1 MIVLAEPAPQDM
13 VRAIQQAIYMLP
25 NIDPQ
30 IMHSRVSMSLL
41 LFHMLLVLLIDIN
54 ELISLKLL

>member
-1 MIVLAEPAPQDM
+1 MIILAEPAPEDM
-13 VRAIQQAIYMLP
+13 VQAIQQAIYMLP

-41 LFHMLLVLLIDIN
+41 LFNRLLI
-54 ELISLKLL
+54 LLTDRHI

>member
-13 VRAIQQAIYMLP
+13 VRAVQQAISMLP

-30 IMHSRVSMSLL
+30 IMHSRVSISLL
-41 LFHMLLVLLIDIN
+41 LFHMVLVFAY
-54 ELISLKLL
+54 